1 MRRVAFALT
10 VLGILCVAAGQAQ
23 AHYPYYHS
31 VHHHAYYSS
40 AVIRPNVFIAPRV
53 VVQAVV
59 PAPTAI
65 CPQPLFY
72 RPVYT
77 CPAYPYYAPVPSA
90 GFYYQSR
97 GLSLGIGW

>member
-23 AHYPYYHS
+23 AHDF
-31 VHHHAYYSS
+31 HHHGYHGGHYAPVVVRSQ
-40 AVIRPNVFIAPRV
+40 VFVAPRV
-53 VVQAVV
+53 VYPAVV
-59 PAPTAI
+59 PTPTAI

-72 RPVYT
+72 RPVYSY
-77 CPAYPYYAPVPSA
+77 PYYPYYAPVPRA

>member
-1 MRRVAFALT
+1 MRRVAYVLA

-23 AHYPYYHS
+23 AHNPYYHNGY
-31 VHHHAYYSS
+31 HQNYGYHHAYYGPR
-40 AVIRPNVFIAPRV
+40 VVVAPRV
-53 VVQAVV
+53 VV
-59 PAPTAI
+59 PTAI

-72 RPVYT
+72 RPVYRSY
-77 CPAYPYYAPVPSA
+77 YPYYAPAPAA